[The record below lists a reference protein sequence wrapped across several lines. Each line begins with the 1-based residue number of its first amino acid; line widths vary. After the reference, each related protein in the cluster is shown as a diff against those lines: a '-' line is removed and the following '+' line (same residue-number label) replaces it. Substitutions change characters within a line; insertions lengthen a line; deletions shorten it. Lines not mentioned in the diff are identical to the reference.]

1 MNVPGKQRLTS
12 SPPASPAP
20 RWGGIS
26 GGKGREPVRM
36 PPGRMWL
43 WFAIALLANF
53 LITRLLVPGPEAPLV
68 VPYTLFK
75 EQVAKHNVQW
85 IFSRGETLIGRFVAP
100 ITYPPAESSAGAPA
114 SKQEARSTKRGPP
127 RTSASFTT
135 TLPTFAD
142 RDLEKFL
149 IDNKVEISAEAPE
162 EGTRPKSRK
171 IARTKTI
178 TINQRI
184 QLRYLMFSRKT
195 LSICYSLGS
204 TAETAEL

>member
-1 MNVPGKQRLTS
+1 
-12 SPPASPAP
+12 
-20 RWGGIS
+20 
-26 GGKGREPVRM
+26 
-36 PPGRMWL
+36 MWL

-53 LITRLLVPGPEAPLV
+53 LITRLLVPGPEALRWWCR
-68 VPYTLFK
+68 TRC
-75 EQVAKHNVQW
+75 
-85 IFSRGETLIGRFVAP
+85 SRNRWRSTTCSGSSAAARRSSDRFVAP

-162 EGTRPKSRK
+162 EGSV
-171 IARTKTI
+171 
-178 TINQRI
+178 
-184 QLRYLMFSRKT
+184 LST
-195 LSICYSLGS
+195 LLLGS
-204 TAETAEL
+204 VLRCC